1 MPADAIDKAERA
13 RESPALELLARL
25 GLIAYGIVHLLIG
38 WLAMQIAWSGGSGRS
53 ADSSGALKTLAG
65 QPLGQVL
72 LWLIV
77 VGLVALTIWQAGTAI
92 WGHRHR
98 EPAQRTA
105 KRISSATR
113 AAVYAVLAYSA
124 ASVALGSGS
133 SSSSQSQR
141 QATSE
146 VLGLPGGRVIVVIAG
161 LVIVAVGVH
170 HIVKAVKRSF
180 LDDLDTSSMA
190 PGARKL
196 VERLGAGGYLAK
208 GVALGLVGGLLTYAM
223 VTLDRQRAG
232 LDGAMQTIAEQPF
245 GKFLLTAVAA
255 GFVAFGLFSFVQS
268 RYRQL

>member
-1 MPADAIDKAERA
+1 MRADAINKAEQA
-13 RESPALELLARL
+13 GDSASLELVARL
-25 GLIAYGIVHLLIG
+25 GMIAYGIVHLLIG
-38 WLAMQIAWSGGSGRS
+38 WLALQIAWSGSGGRS

-65 QPLGQVL
+65 QPLGKAL

-77 VGLVALTIWQAGTAI
+77 VGLVALAIWQASTAI
-92 WGHRHR
+92 WGYRHHD
-98 EPAQRTA
+98 AAKRTR
-105 KRISSATR
+105 KRISSAAR

-124 ASVALGSGS
+124 AAVALGSG

-141 QATSE
+141 QATSD
-146 VLGLPGGRVIVVIAG
+146 VLGLPGGRLIVIVAG
-161 LVIVAVGVH
+161 LVIVAVGGL
-170 HIVKAVKRSF
+170 HIAKAVKRSY

-190 PGARKL
+190 PGTRRL

-268 RYRQL
+268 RYRRL